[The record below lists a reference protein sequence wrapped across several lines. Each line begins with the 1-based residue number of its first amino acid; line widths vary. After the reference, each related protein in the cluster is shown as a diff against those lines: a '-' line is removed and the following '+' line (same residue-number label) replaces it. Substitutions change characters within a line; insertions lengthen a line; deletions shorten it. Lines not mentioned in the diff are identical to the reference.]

1 MILNDK
7 QINHLAKT
15 TEMIIPFEEQL
26 VSILNNRKVVSYG
39 LSSYGYDIRL
49 SEKDFRIFTARKTKT
64 AGSFFLKD
72 KINDP
77 KYFGNDSVEPLTSLV
92 DKNGEFFVIP
102 AHGYA
107 LGVSVEAFNMPEDVT
122 GVCVGKST
130 YARAGIIANITPL
143 EAGWRGYLTLE
154 FANTSNTPCR
164 LYVNEGIAQVLF
176 FKGESCQTS
185 YSDRKG
191 KYQNQPQTVIFSKV

>member
-1 MILNDK
+1 MMLRLAMILNDK

-15 TEMIIPFEEQL
+15 TGMITPLEEKL
-26 VSILNNRKVVSYG
+26 VSTINDRKVVSYG

-49 SEKDFRIFTARKTKT
+49 SEKDFRIFKVQEK
-64 AGSFFLKD
+64 

-77 KYFGNDSVEPLTSLV
+77 KYFKDDSVQPLTSLV

-122 GVCVGKST
+122 GVCIGKST

-176 FKGESCQTS
+176 FKGEMCKTS

>member
-7 QINHLAKT
+7 QINHLAET
-15 TEMIIPFEEQL
+15 TEMITPFEKQL
-26 VSILNNRKVVSYG
+26 VSTINNRKVVSYG

-49 SEKDFRIFTARKTKT
+49 SEKDFRIFK
-64 AGSFFLKD
+64 LQEE

-77 KYFGNDSVEPLTSLV
+77 KYFGNDSVESLTSLV
-92 DKNGEFFVIP
+92 DKNGQFFIIP

-176 FKGESCQTS
+176 FKGELCKTS

>member
-1 MILNDK
+1 MLAMILNDK

-15 TEMIIPFEEQL
+15 TEMITPFEEQL
-26 VSILNNRKVVSYG
+26 VSTLNNRKVVSYG

-49 SEKDFRIFTARKTKT
+49 SEKDFRIFKVQEK
-64 AGSFFLKD
+64 

>member
-7 QINHLAKT
+7 QINHLAQT
-15 TEMIIPFEEQL
+15 TEMITPFEGKL
-26 VSILNNRKVVSYG
+26 VSTINDRKVVSYG

-49 SEKDFRIFTARKTKT
+49 SEKDFRIFKVQKE
-64 AGSFFLKD
+64 

-77 KYFGNDSVEPLTSLV
+77 KYFKDDSVQPLTSLV

-176 FKGESCQTS
+176 FKGEMCKTS